1 MIFWRHWTWPSL
13 NLADIYKI
21 LQKFDISWFEF
32 FQKCH
37 IGTADAIIV
46 IFMVDDYEY
55 LIYFLIFWRFFV
67 ILANF
72 WLIFGLILAK
82 IMEIYPEIS
91 ENEVYANVLVSRHP
105 EWLRMVIVDWKWYPT
120 ILINQ
125 FWGVRSPSECK
136 IGQILAKIVEI

>member
-21 LQKFDISWFEF
+21 LQKFDISLFEF
-32 FQKCH
+32 FQKCL

-67 ILANF
+67 ILAYF

-82 IMEIYPEIS
+82 IMEIYPEKSLKTGYMLICWS
-91 ENEVYANVLVSRHP
+91 L
-105 EWLRMVIVDWKWYPT
+105 D
-120 ILINQ
+120 ILN
-125 FWGVRSPSECK
+125 GYEC
-136 IGQILAKIVEI
+136 L